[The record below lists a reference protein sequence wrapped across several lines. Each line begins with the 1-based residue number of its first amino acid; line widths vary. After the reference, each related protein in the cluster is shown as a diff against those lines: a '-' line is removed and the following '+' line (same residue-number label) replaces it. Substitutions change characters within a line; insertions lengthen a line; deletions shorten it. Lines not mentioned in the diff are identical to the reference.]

1 MRGMAAGIL
10 LILFLGCAHGHTKV
24 GASDVIAMKERGL
37 SDTQIIREVERE
49 DVVLTLTDDD
59 VVALVAAGFNQEVIN
74 ALLERA
80 RDVGSSGH
88 HH

>member
-1 MRGMAAGIL
+1 MRGAAAGML

-24 GASDVIAMKERGL
+24 GASGVIGMKERGL
-37 SDTQIIREVERE
+37 SDAQIIGEVERK

-59 VVALVAAGFNQEVIN
+59 VVALVAAGFTQETIN